1 MKNLILSVTLSLMTG
16 FVYSQNCTFGI
27 YLKSYRNTSSKISFT
42 KRKDLTFYIKTD
54 SCICFGNNFRVFVK
68 NDLKNWGKLVNTEI
82 NENLKRFYL
91 SVDENLNYEIIVEEN
106 KVTVI
111 ETNNGNKKVFI
122 SKNFNT
128 KWVI

>member
-27 YLKSYRNTSSKISFT
+27 YLKSYRNTTNKISFL

-54 SCICFGNNFRVFVK
+54 SCTCIGNNFRVFVK

-82 NENLKRFYL
+82 NGTTKHFYL
-91 SVDENLNYEIIVEEN
+91 SVDEILNFEIIVNED
-106 KVTVI
+106 KVTLI
-111 ETNNGNKKVFI
+111 EINNGIKKIFI
-122 SKNFNT
+122 SKNFST